1 MSRILSAGP
10 GKIWGMEAL
19 LDLDDTTSSLLAAV
33 RTSRAVA
40 EQADRDVLIAAA
52 RFAALHSVDSVEE
65 SARLDGDTFGDRM
78 LPLAGP
84 GAPLVS
90 EAAAVELAAA
100 LGRSSQAGK
109 RFLGDAVELRYR
121 LKHVWARILD
131 GSLLAWRARRI
142 ADLTRNLDAEVAA
155 WVDKQVGPHAHK
167 MGPVQLERAVT
178 QAAALFEPDLA
189 AAIAE
194 ADAVEHRSVTIT
206 INETVPFVGTGAEQG
221 QAVLALGY
229 VDGVLDAADALDLE
243 QAIAAIAH
251 GLLGQDGYADASL
264 DVRRAAAL
272 GVLGR
277 AYNSGS
283 LDGVPG
289 AARVVELVIHTDTR
303 ELAGTGLVSLG
314 NTRGLVSIE
323 RLEQWA
329 TTPGTVVRPIIVV
342 DLAEDIEAAGYV
354 PTVRQRRQAALIHQK
369 CSFPFCQARAERC
382 DLDHRAAYA
391 DGGPTSS
398 HNLTPLCRQHHRM
411 KTHHGWRYHR
421 IRQGTYRWRSPH
433 GYEYVVSPTGTIDV
447 SSDIDPPLTLAA

>member
-1 MSRILSAGP
+1 
-10 GKIWGMEAL
+10 MEAL
-19 LDLDDTTSSLLAAV
+19 LDPGDTTSSLLAAV
-33 RTSRAVA
+33 RTSRTVA

-52 RFAALHSVDSVEE
+52 RFAALHSVDSAEE

-84 GAPLVS
+84 GVPLVS
-90 EAAAVELAAA
+90 EAAAVEFAAV
-100 LGRSSQAGK
+100 LGRSTQAGK

-142 ADLTRNLDAEVAA
+142 ADQTRNLDAEVVA

-194 ADAVEHRSVTIT
+194 SDAVEHRSVTIST
-206 INETVPFVGTGAEQG
+206 NETPFVGSGVEQG

-229 VDGVLDAADALDLE
+229 VEGVLDAADALDLE

-251 GLLGQDGYADASL
+251 GLLDQDGYADATL

-289 AARVVELVIHTDTR
+289 VARIVELVIHADTR
-303 ELAGTGLVSLG
+303 ELAGTGLVRLG
-314 NTRGLVSIE
+314 NTRGLASIE

-329 TTPGTVVRPIIVV
+329 TASGAVVKPIIVV

-354 PTVRQRRQAALIHQK
+354 PTARQRRQAALIHQK
-369 CSFPFCQARAERC
+369 CSFPYCQARAEHC

-398 HNLTPLCRQHHRM
+398 QNLTPLCRQHHRM
-411 KTHHGWRYHR
+411 KTHHGWRYDR
-421 IRQGTYRWRSPH
+421 IRAGTYRWRSPH
-433 GYEYVVSPTGTIDV
+433 GYEYVVSPAGTIDV
-447 SSDIDPPLTLAA
+447 SSDLDPPVTLAA

>member
-1 MSRILSAGP
+1 
-10 GKIWGMEAL
+10 MEAL
-19 LDLDDTTSSLLAAV
+19 LDPDGTTSGLLAVV

-52 RFAALHSVDSVEE
+52 RFAALHSVDTLEE
-65 SARLDGDTFGDRM
+65 AARLDEEGFGDRM

-90 EAAAVELAAA
+90 EAAAVEFAAV
-100 LGRSSQAGK
+100 LGRSTQAGK

-142 ADLTRNLDAEVAA
+142 ADLTRHLDAEVVV
-155 WVDKQVGPHAHK
+155 WVDQQVGPYAHQ
-167 MGPVQLERAVT
+167 MGPIQLERAIT

-194 ADAVEHRSVTIT
+194 SDAVEHRSVTIT
-206 INETVPFVGTGAEQG
+206 TQEAVPFVGTGAEQG

-229 VDGVLDAADALDLE
+229 IDGVLDAADALDLE
-243 QAIAAIAH
+243 QAVAAFAH
-251 GLLGQDGYADASL
+251 GLLDQDDYADASL

-272 GVLGR
+272 GILGR
-277 AYNSGS
+277 AYNSAS
-283 LDGVPG
+283 LGGVPG
-289 AARVVELVIHTDTR
+289 VARVVELVIHTDTR
-303 ELAGTGLVSLG
+303 DLADTGLARLS

-329 TTPGTVVRPIIVV
+329 TVPGTVVKPILVV

-354 PTVRQRRQAALIHQK
+354 PTARQRRQAALIHEK
-369 CSFPFCQARAERC
+369 CSFPYCQARAERC

-391 DGGPTSS
+391 AGGRTSS
-398 HNLTPLCRQHHRM
+398 HNLTPLCRRHHRM

-421 IRQGTYRWRSPH
+421 IRTGTYRWRSPH
-433 GYEYVVSPTGTIDV
+433 GYEYLVSPGGTIDI
-447 SSDIDPPLTLAA
+447 SGDLDPPLVRAA

>member
-1 MSRILSAGP
+1 
-10 GKIWGMEAL
+10 MEAL
-19 LDLDDTTSSLLAAV
+19 LDPDDTTSGLLASV

-52 RFAALHSVDSVEE
+52 RFAALHSVDTAAEA
-65 SARLDGDTFGDRM
+65 ARLEGDVFGDRM

-90 EAAAVELAAA
+90 EAAAVEFAAVW
-100 LGRSSQAGK
+100 GRSTQAGK
-109 RFLGDAVELRYR
+109 KFLGDAVELRYR

-142 ADLTRNLDAEVAA
+142 ADLTRNLDAEVVA
-155 WVDKQVGPHAHK
+155 WVDKQVGPYAHK

-178 QAAALFEPDLA
+178 QAAALFEPDVA

-194 ADAVEHRSVTIT
+194 SDAVEHRSVIISTQ
-206 INETVPFVGTGAEQG
+206 ETPFVGAGAEQG

-243 QAIAAIAH
+243 QAVAAIAH
-251 GLLGQDGYADASL
+251 GLLDQDDYTDASL

-289 AARVVELVIHTDTR
+289 VARVVELVIHTDTR
-303 ELAGTGLVSLG
+303 ELAGTGLVRLD
-314 NTRGLVSIE
+314 NTRGLASVE

-329 TTPGTVVRPIIVV
+329 TTPGTVVKPVIVV

-354 PTVRQRRQAALIHQK
+354 PTARQRRQAGLIHQK
-369 CSFPFCQARAERC
+369 CSFPYCQARAEHC
-382 DLDHRAAYA
+382 DLDHRAAYV

-421 IRQGTYRWRSPH
+421 IRAGTYRWRSPH
-433 GYEYVVSPTGTIDV
+433 GYEYVVSPAGTIDI
-447 SSDIDPPLTLAA
+447 SSDVDPPVVLAA

>member
-1 MSRILSAGP
+1 
-10 GKIWGMEAL
+10 MEAL
-19 LDLDDTTSSLLAAV
+19 LDPDDTTSALLASV

-52 RFAALHSVDSVEE
+52 RFAALHSVDTVEE
-65 SARLDGDTFGDRM
+65 AARLDGDVFGDRM

-90 EAAAVELAAA
+90 EAAAVEFAAV
-100 LGRSSQAGK
+100 LGRSTQAGK

-121 LKHVWARILD
+121 LKHVWARVLD

-142 ADLTRNLDAEVAA
+142 ADLTRNLDAEVVA
-155 WVDKQVGPHAHK
+155 WVDKQVGPYAHK

-194 ADAVEHRSVTIT
+194 SDSFEHRSVTIST
-206 INETVPFVGTGAEQG
+206 NDPFVGAGAEQG

-229 VDGVLDAADALDLE
+229 VDGVLDAADAQDLE
-243 QAIAAIAH
+243 QAVAAIAH
-251 GLLGQDGYADASL
+251 GLLDQDGYADAGL

-272 GVLGR
+272 GLLAR
-277 AYNSGS
+277 AYHSGS

-289 AARVVELVIHTDTR
+289 VARVVELVIHTDTR
-303 ELAGTGLVSLG
+303 ELAGTGLVRLA
-314 NTRGLVSIE
+314 NTRGLVSVE

-329 TTPGTVVRPIIVV
+329 TTPGTVVKPIVVV
-342 DLAEDIEAAGYV
+342 DLAEDIQTAGYV
-354 PTVRQRRQAALIHQK
+354 PTARQRRQAALIHQK
-369 CSFPFCQARAERC
+369 CSFPYCQARAERC
-382 DLDHRAAYA
+382 DLDHRAPYA
-391 DGGPTSS
+391 DRGPTSS

-421 IRQGTYRWRSPH
+421 LRAGIYRWTSPH
-433 GYEYVVSPTGTIDV
+433 GYEYLVSPIGTVDV
-447 SSDIDPPLTLAA
+447 SGDLDPPLTLAA

>member
-1 MSRILSAGP
+1 
-10 GKIWGMEAL
+10 MEAL
-19 LDLDDTTSSLLAAV
+19 LDPDDTTSSLLAAV

-40 EQADRDVLIAAA
+40 EQADRDVLIVAA
-52 RFAALHSVDSVEE
+52 RFAALHSVRDCEE
-65 SARLDGDTFGDRM
+65 SARLDGDRFGDRM

-90 EAAAVELAAA
+90 EAAAVEFAAV
-100 LGRSSQAGK
+100 LGRSTQAGK

-142 ADLTRNLDAEVAA
+142 ADLTRNLDADAAA
-155 WVDKQVGPHAHK
+155 WVDQQIGPYAHQVG
-167 MGPVQLERAVT
+167 VRQLERMIT
-178 QAAALFEPDLA
+178 QAAALFEPDVA
-189 AAIAE
+189 AAVAE
-194 ADAVEHRSVTIT
+194 SDAVEHRSVTIT
-206 INETVPFVGTGAEQG
+206 TTDLPFTPTGAEQG

-229 VDGVLDAADALDLE
+229 LDGVLDAADALDLE
-243 QAIAAIAH
+243 QAVAAIAH
-251 GLLGQDGYADASL
+251 GLLDQDDYADVSL

-289 AARVVELVIHTDTR
+289 VARVVELVVHTDTR
-303 ELAGTGLVSLG
+303 DLAGTGLVRLE
-314 NTRGLVSIE
+314 NTRGLVALE

-329 TTPGTVVRPIIVV
+329 TTPGTVIKPVVVV
-342 DLAEDIEAAGYV
+342 DLAEDIEATGYT
-354 PTVRQRRQAALIHQK
+354 PTARQRRQAELLHAK
-369 CSFPFCQARAERC
+369 CSFPYCEARAEHC
-382 DLDHRAAYA
+382 DLDHRVAYA

-398 HNLTPLCRQHHRM
+398 RNLTPLCRRHHRM

-421 IRQGTYRWRSPH
+421 TRTGTYRWRSPH
-433 GYEYVVSPTGTIDV
+433 GYKYLVSPAGTIDV
-447 SSDIDPPLTLAA
+447 SNDLDPPLVRAA

>member
-1 MSRILSAGP
+1 
-10 GKIWGMEAL
+10 MEAL
-19 LDLDDTTSSLLAAV
+19 LDPGDTTGSLLAAV

-65 SARLDGDTFGDRM
+65 SGRLDADTFGDRM

-90 EAAAVELAAA
+90 EAAAVEFAAVW
-100 LGRSSQAGK
+100 GRSTQAGK

-142 ADLTRNLDAEVAA
+142 ADLTRHLDAEVVA

-194 ADAVEHRSVTIT
+194 SDAVEHRSVTIT
-206 INETVPFVGTGAEQG
+206 THQTTPFVGVGAEQG

-229 VDGVLDAADALDLE
+229 VDAVLDAADALDLE

-251 GLLGQDGYADASL
+251 GLLDQDCYADASL

-289 AARVVELVIHTDTR
+289 TARVVELVIHTDTR

-314 NTRGLVSIE
+314 NTRGLASIE

-329 TTPGTVVRPIIVV
+329 TTVGTVVRPIIVV
-342 DLAEDIEAAGYV
+342 DLADDIEAAGYV
-354 PTVRQRRQAALIHQK
+354 PTARQRRQAALIHQK
-369 CSFPFCQARAERC
+369 CSFPYCQARAEHC

-398 HNLTPLCRQHHRM
+398 QNLTPLCRQHHRM

-421 IRQGTYRWRSPH
+421 IRAGVYRWRSPH
-433 GYEYVVSPTGTIDV
+433 GYEYVVSPAGTIDL
-447 SSDIDPPLTLAA
+447 SNDLDPPLTLAA

>member
-1 MSRILSAGP
+1 
-10 GKIWGMEAL
+10 MEAL
-19 LDLDDTTSSLLAAV
+19 LDPDDTTSGLLAVV

-52 RFAALHSVDSVEE
+52 RFAALHSVDSMEE
-65 SARLDGDTFGDRM
+65 SARLDVDSFGDRM

-90 EAAAVELAAA
+90 EPAAVEFAAVW
-100 LGRSSQAGK
+100 GRSTQAGK

-142 ADLTRNLDAEVAA
+142 AELTRHLDLEVAT
-155 WVDKQVGPHAHK
+155 WVDKQIGPHAHK

-178 QAAALFEPDLA
+178 QAAALFEPDVA
-189 AAIAE
+189 AAVAE
-194 ADAVEHRSVTIT
+194 SDAVERRSVTIT
-206 INETVPFVGTGAEQG
+206 TNETTPFVGTGAEQG

-243 QAIAAIAH
+243 QAVAAIAH
-251 GLLGQDGYADASL
+251 GLLDHDDYAGASL

-283 LDGVPG
+283 MDGVPG
-289 AARVVELVIHTDTR
+289 VARVVQLVIHTDPR
-303 ELAGTGLVSLG
+303 DLAGTGLVRLG
-314 NTRGLVSIE
+314 NTRGLATIE

-329 TTPGTVVRPIIVV
+329 TTPGTVIKPIIVV
-342 DLAEDIEAAGYV
+342 DLAEDPSTSSGHRIEAAGYV
-354 PTVRQRRQAALIHQK
+354 PTTRQRRQAELLHEK
-369 CSFPFCQARAERC
+369 CSFPYCQARAERC
-382 DLDHRAAYA
+382 DLDHRLAYA
-391 DGGPTSS
+391 DGGRTSS
-398 HNLTPLCRQHHRM
+398 QNLTPLCRRHHRM
-411 KTHHGWRYHR
+411 KTHHGWRYYR
-421 IRQGTYRWRSPH
+421 IGAGTYRWRSPH
-433 GYEYVVSPTGTIDV
+433 GYEYVVSPVGTIDV
-447 SSDIDPPLTLAA
+447 SSDLDPPLTLAA

>member
-1 MSRILSAGP
+1 VPSDL
-10 GKIWGMEAL
+10 GKYG
-19 LDLDDTTSSLLAAV
+19 SQVYS
-33 RTSRAVA
+33 
-40 EQADRDVLIAAA
+40 

-65 SARLDGDTFGDRM
+65 SARLDADTFGDRM
-78 LPLAGP
+78 LSLAGP
-84 GAPLVS
+84 GAPLIS
-90 EAAAVELAAA
+90 EAAAVEFAAVW
-100 LGRSSQAGK
+100 GRSTQAGRK
-109 RFLGDAVELRYR
+109 FLGDAVDLRYR

-142 ADLTRNLDAEVAA
+142 ADLTRNLDVEVVA

-178 QAAALFEPDLA
+178 HAAALFEPDLA

-194 ADAVEHRSVTIT
+194 TDAVEHRSVTIT
-206 INETVPFVGTGAEQG
+206 TNQTSPFVRTGAEQG
-221 QAVLALGY
+221 QAVLGLGY

-243 QAIAAIAH
+243 RAVAAIAH
-251 GLLGQDGYADASL
+251 GLLDQDGYADASL

-314 NTRGLVSIE
+314 NTRGLASIE

-329 TTPGTVVRPIIVV
+329 TTPGTVVKPIIVV

-354 PTVRQRRQAALIHQK
+354 PTARQRRQATLIHQK
-369 CSFPFCQARAERC
+369 CSFPYCQARAEHC
-382 DLDHRAAYA
+382 DLDHRAAHA

-421 IRQGTYRWRSPH
+421 IRAGTYRWRSPH
-433 GYEYVVSPTGTIDV
+433 GYEYVVSPIGTIDV
-447 SSDIDPPLTLAA
+447 SSDLDPPLMLAA

>member
-1 MSRILSAGP
+1 
-10 GKIWGMEAL
+10 MEAL
-19 LDLDDTTSSLLAAV
+19 LDPDDTTSSLLAAV

-52 RFAALHSVDSVEE
+52 RFAALHSVDTTEE

-90 EAAAVELAAA
+90 EAAAVEFAAV
-100 LGRSSQAGK
+100 LGRSTQVGK
-109 RFLGDAVELRYR
+109 KFLGDAVELRYR

-142 ADLTRNLDAEVAA
+142 ADLTRDLDADAAA
-155 WVDKQVGPHAHK
+155 WVDQQIGAHAHQVGTR
-167 MGPVQLERAVT
+167 QLERMIT
-178 QAAALFEPDLA
+178 QAAALFEPDAA

-194 ADAVEHRSVTIT
+194 HDAVEHRSVTIT
-206 INETVPFVGTGAEQG
+206 TTETTPFAATGAEQG

-229 VDGVLDAADALDLE
+229 LDGVLDAADALDLE
-243 QAIAAIAH
+243 NAVAAIAH
-251 GLLGQDGYADASL
+251 GLLDQDDYATASL

-289 AARVVELVIHTDTR
+289 VARVVELVIHTDTR
-303 ELAGTGLVSLG
+303 ELAGTGLVRLA
-314 NTRGLVSIE
+314 NTRGLASIE
-323 RLEQWA
+323 RLEEWA
-329 TTPGTVVRPIIVV
+329 TTPGTVIKPIIVV

-354 PTVRQRRQAALIHQK
+354 PTARQRRQAELLHQK
-369 CSFPFCQARAERC
+369 CSFPYCEARAEHC
-382 DLDHRAAYA
+382 DLDHRVAYA
-391 DGGPTSS
+391 AGGPTSS
-398 HNLTPLCRQHHRM
+398 RNLTPLCRQHHRM

-421 IRQGTYRWRSPH
+421 LRVGVYRWHSPH
-433 GYEYVVSPTGTIDV
+433 GYQYLVTPTGTVDV
-447 SSDIDPPLTLAA
+447 SNDLDPPLTLAA

>member
-1 MSRILSAGP
+1 
-10 GKIWGMEAL
+10 MEAL
-19 LDLDDTTSSLLAAV
+19 LDPGDTTGSLLAAV
-33 RTSRAVA
+33 RTSRAIA

-52 RFAALHSVDSVEE
+52 RFAALHSVDSLEE
-65 SARLDGDTFGDRM
+65 SARLDADTFGDRM

-90 EAAAVELAAA
+90 EAAAVEFAAVW
-100 LGRSSQAGK
+100 GRSTQAGK
-109 RFLGDAVELRYR
+109 KFLGDAVELRYR
-121 LKHVWARILD
+121 LRHVWARILD
-131 GSLLAWRARRI
+131 GSLLVWRARRI
-142 ADLTRNLDAEVAA
+142 ADLTRHLDAEAVA

-167 MGPVQLERAVT
+167 MGPVQLEREVT

-194 ADAVEHRSVTIT
+194 TDAVEHRSVTIT
-206 INETVPFVGTGAEQG
+206 TNQTTPFVGAGAEQG

-229 VDGVLDAADALDLE
+229 VDAVLDAADALDLE

-251 GLLGQDGYADASL
+251 GLLDQDGYADASL

-303 ELAGTGLVSLG
+303 ELAGTGLVGLR
-314 NTRGLVSIE
+314 NTRGLASIE

-329 TTPGTVVRPIIVV
+329 TTPGTVVKPIIVV
-342 DLAEDIEAAGYV
+342 DLAEAIEAAGYV
-354 PTVRQRRQAALIHQK
+354 PTARQRRQAALIHQK
-369 CSFPFCQARAERC
+369 CSFPYCQARAEHC
-382 DLDHRAAYA
+382 DLDHRVAHA

-411 KTHHGWRYHR
+411 KTHYGWRYHR
-421 IRQGTYRWRSPH
+421 IRAGTYRWRSPH
-433 GYEYVVSPTGTIDV
+433 GYEYVVSPVGTIDV
-447 SSDIDPPLTLAA
+447 SNDLAPPLTLAA

>member
-1 MSRILSAGP
+1 
-10 GKIWGMEAL
+10 MEAL
-19 LDLDDTTSSLLAAV
+19 LDPGDTTSGLLALV

-52 RFAALHSVDSVEE
+52 KFAALHSVDALEE

-90 EAAAVELAAA
+90 EAAAVEFAAV
-100 LGRSSQAGK
+100 LGRSTQAGK
-109 RFLGDAVELRYR
+109 KFLGDAVELRYR
-121 LKHVWARILD
+121 LQRVWARILD

-142 ADLTRNLDAEVAA
+142 ADLTRGLDPDVAT
-155 WVDKQVGPHAHK
+155 WVDKRIGPYAHQ
-167 MGPVQLERAVT
+167 MGPVQLERAIT
-178 QAAALFEPDLA
+178 QAAALFEPDVA
-189 AAIAE
+189 AAVAE
-194 ADAVEHRSVTIT
+194 QDAVEHRAVTIT
-206 INETVPFVGTGAEQG
+206 TTETTPFVGTGAEQG

-229 VDGVLDAADALDLE
+229 LDGVLDAADALDLE
-243 QAIAAIAH
+243 QAVAAIAH
-251 GLLGQDGYADASL
+251 GLLERDDYADASL

-289 AARVVELVIHTDTR
+289 VARVVELVIHTDTR
-303 ELAGTGLVSLG
+303 DLAGTGLVHLT

-329 TTPGTVVRPIIVV
+329 TTPGTVVKPIVVV
-342 DLAEDIEAAGYV
+342 DLGEDIESAGYV
-354 PTVRQRRQAALIHQK
+354 PTARQRRQAALIHQK
-369 CSFPFCQARAERC
+369 CSFPYCQARAEHC
-382 DLDHRAAYA
+382 DLDHRRPY
-391 DGGPTSS
+391 DQDGPTSTQ
-398 HNLTPLCRQHHRM
+398 NLTPLCRQHHRM

-421 IRQGTYRWRSPH
+421 IRAGVYRWHSPH
-433 GYEYVVSPTGTIDV
+433 GYEYLVTPAGTV
-447 SSDIDPPLTLAA
+447 DISNDLDPPLTLAA

>member
-1 MSRILSAGP
+1 
-10 GKIWGMEAL
+10 MEAL
-19 LDLDDTTSSLLAAV
+19 LDPDGTTSGLLAVV

-52 RFAALHSVDSVEE
+52 RFAALHSVDTLEE
-65 SARLDGDTFGDRM
+65 AARLDEDGFGDRM

-90 EAAAVELAAA
+90 EAAAVEFAAV
-100 LGRSSQAGK
+100 LGRSTQAGK

-142 ADLTRNLDAEVAA
+142 ADLTRGLDADVVA
-155 WVDKQVGPHAHK
+155 WVDKQVGPHAHQ
-167 MGPVQLERAVT
+167 MGPVQLERAIT
-178 QAAALFEPDLA
+178 QAAARFEPDLA

-194 ADAVEHRSVTIT
+194 TDAVEHRSVTIT
-206 INETVPFVGTGAEQG
+206 TNETVPFVGTGAEQG

-229 VDGVLDAADALDLE
+229 IDGVLDAADALDLE
-243 QAIAAIAH
+243 QAVAAIAH
-251 GLLGQDGYADASL
+251 GLLDHDDYTDASL

-272 GVLGR
+272 GILGR

-283 LDGVPG
+283 FDGVPG
-289 AARVVELVIHTDTR
+289 VARVVELVIHTDTR
-303 ELAGTGLVSLG
+303 DLADTGLARLS

-329 TTPGTVVRPIIVV
+329 TVPGTVVKPILVV

-354 PTVRQRRQAALIHQK
+354 PTARQRRQAVLIHEK
-369 CSFPFCQARAERC
+369 CSFPYCQARAERC

-391 DGGPTSS
+391 AGGRTSS
-398 HNLTPLCRQHHRM
+398 HNLTPLCRRHHRM

-421 IRQGTYRWRSPH
+421 IRAGTYRWRSPH
-433 GYEYVVSPTGTIDV
+433 GYEYLVSPAGTIDV
-447 SSDIDPPLTLAA
+447 SNDLDPPLVRAA

>member
-1 MSRILSAGP
+1 M
-10 GKIWGMEAL
+10 GMEAL
-19 LDLDDTTSSLLAAV
+19 LDPDDTTSGLLAVV

-65 SARLDGDTFGDRM
+65 AARLDRDVFGDRM

-90 EAAAVELAAA
+90 EAAAVEFAAV
-100 LGRSSQAGK
+100 LGRSTQAGK

-155 WVDKQVGPHAHK
+155 WVDKQVGAYAHR
-167 MGPVQLERAVT
+167 MGPIQLERAIT
-178 QAAALFEPDLA
+178 QAAALFEPDVA
-189 AAIAE
+189 AAVAE
-194 ADAVEHRSVTIT
+194 SDAVEHRSVTIT
-206 INETVPFVGTGAEQG
+206 ATQTTPFVGTGAEQG

-243 QAIAAIAH
+243 QAVAAIAH
-251 GLLGQDGYADASL
+251 GLLDHDDYAKASL

-289 AARVVELVIHTDTR
+289 VARIVELVIHTDTR
-303 ELAGTGLVSLG
+303 ELAGTGLARLN

-329 TTPGTVVRPIIVV
+329 TTPGTVVKPIIVV
-342 DLAEDIEAAGYV
+342 DLAEDIETAGYV
-354 PTVRQRRQAALIHQK
+354 PTARQRRQAALIHQK
-369 CSFPFCQARAERC
+369 CSFPYCQARAERC
-382 DLDHRAAYA
+382 DLDHTKPHAE
-391 DGGPTSS
+391 GGKTSS
-398 HNLTPLCRQHHRM
+398 RNLTPLCRTHHRM

-421 IRQGTYRWRSPH
+421 IRAGTYRWRSPH
-433 GYEYVVSPTGTIDV
+433 GYEYVVSPIGTV
-447 SSDIDPPLTLAA
+447 DISGDLDPPLTLAA